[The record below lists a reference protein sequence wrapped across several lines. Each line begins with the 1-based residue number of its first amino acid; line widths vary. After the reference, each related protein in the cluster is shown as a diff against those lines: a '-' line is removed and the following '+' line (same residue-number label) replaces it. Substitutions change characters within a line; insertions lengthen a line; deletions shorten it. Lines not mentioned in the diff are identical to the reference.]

1 MATKLQE
8 HYRGNVVP
16 ALQKQFGYDNM
27 MRVPKLEKVVVNM
40 GVGDAKDDAKLV
52 DAAASDL
59 ATITGQKP
67 SIRKAKKSIANF
79 KLREAQPIGCM
90 VTLRG
95 DRMWE
100 FVHRLIHTA
109 LPRIRDFQ
117 GIPDRSFDGRGNY
130 SLGIREQVIFPEI
143 DIDKIVKTRG
153 MDITFVTS
161 AGNDDEAR
169 FLLRELG
176 LPLRKAET
184 TDIVVTITDNKP
196 LTHDI

>member
-1 MATKLQE
+1 MSTQLKD
-8 HYRGNVVP
+8 HYKQHVVE

-40 GVGDAKDDAKLV
+40 GVGDAKDDAKLM
-52 DAAASDL
+52 DAAVADL
-59 ATITGQKP
+59 GTITGQKP
-67 SIRKAKKSIANF
+67 SVRRAKKSIANF
-79 KLREAQPIGCM
+79 KIRENMPIGCV

-117 GIPDRSFDGRGNY
+117 GIPDKSFDGRGNY
-130 SLGIREQVIFPEI
+130 SLGVREQLIFPEI
-143 DIDKIVKTRG
+143 DMDAVVKSRG
-153 MDITFVTS
+153 MDITFVTT
-161 AGNDDEAR
+161 AQTDDEAK

-176 LPLRKAET
+176 LPLKKADT
-184 TDIVVTITDNKP
+184 TAVIPSIIDSSK
-196 LTHDI
+196 